1 MKEWPNITTESVC
14 VYDYVLFDFNEVQI
28 IHVTILVD
36 RMLVPCEIKPCF
48 DKQCCIYY
56 ISTIM
61 ENEGWES
68 CLKHHRQLQYY
79 MHGTIVTLPG
89 ISDNVFVANL

>member
-1 MKEWPNITTESVC
+1 MKKWPNVTTESVC

-36 RMLVPCEIKPCF
+36 RMLVPCEINPCLVNNVAF
-48 DKQCCIYY
+48 GY

-61 ENEGWES
+61 ENEGWEF
-68 CLKHHRQLQYY
+68 CL
-79 MHGTIVTLPG
+79 
-89 ISDNVFVANL
+89 